1 MRPRILIV
9 EDEAAIRQMVCM
21 ALSQENYECLEAA
34 DTTQAQAKILETIP
48 DLLLLDWML
57 PGLSGVEYAR
67 RLRAEKLTQDI
78 PIIMLTA
85 RTEEEDKVR
94 GLQSGVDDY
103 ITKPFSMRELMAR
116 IKALL
121 RRAAP
126 HSDDKTIEIAGL
138 QLDPVTHRILVHGES
153 IKLGPTEFRLL
164 HFFMSHPENVH
175 SRERLLNSVWGG
187 GVYVEER
194 TVDVHIRRLRK
205 ALAGSGHDASFRP
218 CARRVIDSPPRNESL
233 MRACPHGSSRG
244 KHRAHSGFVCPLT
257 RELAGNRRTSDE
269 LLWFIVPGSIYLS
282 YRYCCSGS

>member
-1 MRPRILIV
+1 MRTKILIV

-21 ALSQENYECLEAA
+21 ALSQGNYDCLEAA
-34 DTTQAQAKILETIP
+34 DTSQAQAKILEMIP
-48 DLLLLDWML
+48 DLILLDWML

-164 HFFMSHPENVH
+164 HFFMAHPENVH

-205 ALAGSGHDASFRP
+205 ALMGSGHD
-218 CARRVIDSPPRNESL
+218 CLIQTV
-233 MRACPHGSSRG
+233 RA
-244 KHRAHSGFVCPLT
+244 
-257 RELAGNRRTSDE
+257 AG
-269 LLWFIVPGSIYLS
+269 
-282 YRYCCSGS
+282 YRFSTQK